1 MVLTS
6 SLITGLD
13 MRNEPWPYLRAIKK
27 QTTKQLAKQ
36 NTGLLVS
43 RQRVLD
49 ILEAQQQGPL
59 SEHRSNL
66 WIEAM
71 LAAAGKFEPTPLELL
86 DSEPNTPMP
95 PLQSQPNPHLER

>member
-1 MVLTS
+1 MAFGPDGDPIPP
-6 SLITGLD
+6 SLVRETFITDPEGQCSL
-13 MRNEPWPYLRAIKK
+13 E
-27 QTTKQLAKQ
+27 
-36 NTGLLVS
+36 TGLLVS